1 MPPKAQKEYLPNVK
15 YEQSDRT
22 EKAMIKQLVTLLESN
37 KIDHD
42 LYAYLREK
50 TAEGYYGIP
59 QKEIE
64 RIKAIK
70 KEKPQKAP
78 KVIKE
83 PKPKPTPAHKPAPK
97 PVPASKPAPAP
108 KPEPKKQ
115 MLKQSKTFDDLN
127 KLLNE
132 IETSKSPKIKHRRS
146 NDDIDFLFKMV
157 DDQIQSKKSKP
168 KSNNLDEQFESL
180 SKQAGDKIQSN
191 KHKKN
196 EAILEAIKKH
206 ALNIIDIVMS

>member
-83 PKPKPTPAHKPAPK
+83 PKVKP
-97 PVPASKPAPAP
+97 SKPAPAP

-115 MLKQSKTFDDLN
+115 TLKQSKTFDDLN

-132 IETSKSPKIKHRRS
+132 IETSKSPKYTHRRS
-146 NDDIDFLFKMV
+146 NDDIDFLIKMAE
-157 DDQIQSKKSKP
+157 DEIQRKKSKS
-168 KSNNLDEQFESL
+168 KSNKHDEQFESL
-180 SKQAGDKIQSN
+180 SKQASEKIQQN

>member
-22 EKAMIKQLVTLLESN
+22 EKAILKQLVTLLESN

-42 LYAYLREK
+42 NYVYLREK

-70 KEKPQKAP
+70 KEKPPKAP

-83 PKPKPTPAHKPAPK
+83 PKPKPAPK
-97 PVPASKPAPAP
+97 PVPASKPTPAP

-132 IETSKSPKIKHRRS
+132 IETSKSPKIKHSRS
-146 NDDIDFLFKMV
+146 NDDIDFLFKMA
-157 DDQIQSKKSKP
+157 DDQIQSKKSKS

-180 SKQAGDKIQSN
+180 TKQAGDKIQSN

>member
-1 MPPKAQKEYLPNVK
+1 MPPKAQKEYLPDVK
-15 YEQSDRT
+15 YEHSDRT
-22 EKAMIKQLVTLLESN
+22 EKAMIKQLVNFLESN

-42 LYAYLREK
+42 LYAFLREK
-50 TAEGYYGIP
+50 TAEGYYGIT
-59 QKEIE
+59 QRAIE
-64 RIKAIK
+64 RIKSIK

-83 PKPKPTPAHKPAPK
+83 PKPTPAPK
-97 PVPASKPAPAP
+97 PVPKPEPASKPAPVP
-108 KPEPKKQ
+108 KPESKKQ

-132 IETSKSPKIKHRRS
+132 IETSKIPKIKHRRS
-146 NDDIDFLFKMV
+146 NDNIDFLVKMAE
-157 DDQIQSKKSKP
+157 DQLQSKKSKS

-180 SKQAGDKIQSN
+180 TKQAGDKIQSI

-206 ALNIIDIVMS
+206 ALNIIDIVSS